1 MKNMTE
7 EAVNL
12 TARERFERLAAF
24 DNVLPQNGFQLANEA
39 EYAEVLQSIEDHK
52 YLINERI
59 PFEISMEQAL
69 FSWCE
74 NVYHPVMQA
83 IDESGLVHAF
93 PGATRGELFMWVTRH
108 WHFLKQAGHPDVTIE
123 AAVNSYDTQF
133 GSGLFTRLLNR
144 IRAIAA

>member
-1 MKNMTE
+1 MKNRMETISSP
-7 EAVNL
+7 
-12 TARERFERLAAF
+12 TARDRFERLVSF
-24 DNVLPQNGFQLANEA
+24 DNVLTQDGFQLANEA

-52 YLINERI
+52 YLTNENI
-59 PFEISMEQAL
+59 PFEITMEQAL